1 MVTPDRSSRSSTA
14 KKTGNVRW
22 VNSSPG
28 APVKPG
34 VAWAMPCLIS
44 SREMT
49 GQPSAAASSCASVVL
64 PEPGGPLTTI
74 SVGVTE

>member
-1 MVTPDRSSRSSTA
+1 VHAAQR
-14 KKTGNVRW
+14 V
-22 VNSSPG
+22 VLL

-44 SREMT
+44 SREIAEH
-49 GQPSAAASSCASVVL
+49 PSAAASLWASVVL

-74 SVGVTE
+74 SVGATG